1 MNPTSGRPPAQ
12 YVSLRLQEARGR
24 TCYIPRVVTAAPDS
38 PILVYAAAAQ
48 LQWLRPALRRAGRSV
63 AALAGPDISPRDA
76 AAVQAE
82 HADDLS
88 LALRSARSGA
98 VLLATRPPAAALEWL
113 EVRGAAELRE
123 RGVNLVTIEPIP
135 SSAMSPM
142 LRENAAQN
150 ALPVVAPMLRHT
162 PLGASLRDALHT
174 FGAVQTALFAA
185 RGTSA
190 FGGLGAR
197 LVDALDLL
205 GDLLGEP
212 ESIDCA
218 VASPRAASGV
228 RAAPADDL
236 TRLSGALTAH
246 LRFESEASAVL
257 SLSDH
262 AGRWFRGLSLAG
274 DSGLIRFDDQGF
286 EWIDPSGNVVERTE
300 AAEEDP
306 TERLADRVVEAL
318 THPEPVPPAPRVRTM
333 AVAGAAILS
342 ARTGQPESP
351 ATIRRMANLDH

>member
-1 MNPTSGRPPAQ
+1 
-12 YVSLRLQEARGR
+12 
-24 TCYIPRVVTAAPDS
+24 VTAVAADPS
-38 PILVYAAAAQ
+38 LLVYAAAAQ
-48 LQWLRPALRRAGRSV
+48 LAWLRPALDRAGRSITT
-63 AALAGPDISPRDA
+63 LAGPDLGPREA
-76 AAVQAE
+76 AKAEAE
-82 HADDLS
+82 HADDLA
-88 LALRSARSGA
+88 LALRSTHSGA
-98 VLLATRPPAAALEWL
+98 VLLAARPPAAALEWL
-113 EVRGAAELRE
+113 EVKGAAELRE
-123 RGVNLVTIEPIP
+123 RGVTLVTVEPIP

-142 LRENAAQN
+142 LRENAAPQ
-150 ALPVVAPMLRHT
+150 ALPVIAPLLRHT
-162 PLGASLRDALHT
+162 PLGASLRDALQN

-190 FGGLGAR
+190 FGRLGAR

-274 DSGLIRFDDQGF
+274 ESGLIRFDDQGF
-286 EWIDPSGNVVERTE
+286 EWIDPQGAVVERTE
-300 AAEEDP
+300 ATHDDA
-306 TERLADRVVEAL
+306 TERLADRIVDAL
-318 THPEPVPPAPRVRTM
+318 FRPTPVPPAPRVRTM

-351 ATIRRMANLDH
+351 ATIRRMANLDG